1 MPRTSQANQQIR
13 EDTTEKIMQA
23 ASRVFAR
30 KGMAAKMDEIAVEAG
45 VSKGLAY
52 HYFPSKEAIFI
63 ELVKQIIPPL
73 DELRAKLE
81 KMPGTPRDRLF
92 RIVSTMI
99 DRRRKDPEFYLLLN
113 QAVADD
119 SLPPEV
125 MDGLK
130 SQGLLMQDVLRRL
143 IIEGQARGEFAKDD
157 PNKLT
162 RAVLACLDGL
172 SRMPLPSPEQIEDGM
187 PDASIILRMLS
198 PKKGRE

>member
-1 MPRTSQANQQIR
+1 MPRTSQANRQIR
-13 EDTTEKIMQA
+13 EDTTEKILQA

-30 KGMAAKMDEIAVEAG
+30 KGMTAKMDEIAVEAR

-63 ELVKQIIPPL
+63 ALVKQMIPPL

-81 KMPGTPRDRLF
+81 KMPGTPRDRLL

-99 DRRRKDPEFYLLLN
+99 ERRRKDPEFYLLLN

-125 MDGLK
+125 VESLK
-130 SQGLLMQDVLRRL
+130 SQGLLMRDILRRL
-143 IIEGQARGEFAKDD
+143 IIEGQATGEFAKDN

-162 RAVLACLDGL
+162 RAILACLDGL
-172 SRMPLPSPEQIEDGM
+172 SRMVSFPSEQAEDEM

-198 PKKGRE
+198 AKKGQA